1 MNNTIVGNRFKAIA
15 HETQAIIKKH
25 ILGILLAR
33 PLIEKEKKNKNKNKK
48 YKGMDLLSL
57 NGFRIL

>member
-33 PLIEKEKKNKNKNKK
+33 PLIEKEKKNKNKK